1 MCCSSCAGASV
12 RETSGGS
19 SGSHDSDFQLRSGL
33 AQTAILNLW
42 HVVRFYE
49 NVHVKIQLLP
59 STFDHRGRATL
70 EQRLS
75 CFLIDDR
82 VTIDAGSI
90 ALALNEA
97 QHETVRDVI
106 ITHPHMDHIAT
117 LPIFIDDLYASL
129 REPVRIHATEEVVS
143 LLQRDIFN
151 GTVYPPFHHFR
162 NDHTRVMEFVPF
174 NTEEEF
180 TVAHLKVRAVPVNHI
195 VPTVGLVLT
204 DGEKTIGFS
213 SDTYATDGFWE
224 MVNRAPRLDA
234 LLIEASFPNS
244 MVKLAEVS
252 GHLTPEVL
260 GRELQKLTHQEIDV
274 LVMHLKPAYR
284 ETLIKELDALG
295 LANLSAMKP
304 GHEYAW

>member
-1 MCCSSCAGASV
+1 MR
-12 RETSGGS
+12 REE
-19 SGSHDSDFQLRSGL
+19 
-33 AQTAILNLW
+33 
-42 HVVRFYE
+42 RFYE

-59 STFDHRGRATL
+59 STFDEQGCATP

-90 ALALNEA
+90 ALALNES

-106 ITHPHMDHIAT
+106 ITHSHMDHIAT
-117 LPIFIDDLYASL
+117 LPIYIDDLYSRL
-129 REPVRIHATEEVVS
+129 REPVRIHATEEVIS

-151 GTVYPPFHHFR
+151 GTVYPPFHHFS

-174 NTEEEF
+174 STGEEF
-180 TVAHLKVRAVPVNHI
+180 EVAHLRVRAVAVNHI

-204 DGEKTIGFS
+204 DGATTIAFS
-213 SDTYATDGFWE
+213 ADTYTTEGFWE

-234 LLIEASFPNS
+234 LLIEASFPNA

-260 GRELQKLTHQEIDV
+260 GQELQKLTHREIEI

-284 ETLIKELDALG
+284 ETLIRELDALG
-295 LANLSAMKP
+295 LPNLSAMEP
-304 GHEYAW
+304 GREYSW